1 MTDKCIKPAYLRKG
15 DKIAMISPATKVKR
29 EYVEGAFRRFE
40 KEGYCPVIMPA
51 ADGEPSGSFAGTL
64 EGRVADIKTALLD
77 KEVKLIFCNRGGYG
91 VQQLMPYID
100 QQIIRDNPKWIV
112 GFSDISALHALWMSA
127 GVQSLHAPMAK
138 HITMLPE
145 DPYTDMLFSA
155 FRGEKICVI
164 TDGNPLNVPGEEIVG
179 KLGGGNLAVLDGL
192 ASTSNDIFGNY
203 SWCPDILFLEDIG
216 EPIYKVDRML
226 TRLYMTGVF
235 DRVKALIVGR
245 FTEYGEDLNY
255 PSMEEMIS
263 RRLKIMGVN
272 IPVAFGFPVGHV
284 DDNATMIEGA
294 ELKLNISPKETQL
307 IYL

>member
-1 MTDKCIKPAYLRKG
+1 MAKQALIPAYLRKG

-51 ADGEPSGSFAGTL
+51 AVGEPSGSFAGTL
-64 EGRVADIKTALLD
+64 EGRVADIETALLD

-91 VQQLMPYID
+91 VQQLLPYLD
-100 QQIIRDNPKWIV
+100 PRFIRDNPKWIA

-127 GVQSLHAPMAK
+127 GVQSLHSPMAK
-138 HITMLPE
+138 HITMLP
-145 DPYTDMLFSA
+145 DNSYTDMFFNA
-155 FRGEKICVI
+155 IRGEKICV
-164 TDGNPLNVPGEEIVG
+164 TAEGNPLNVSGEEIIG

-192 ASTSNDIFGNY
+192 ASTFYDMFEEY
-203 SWCPDILFLEDIG
+203 SWCPDILFIEDIG

-226 TRLYMTGVF
+226 TRLYIAGVF
-235 DRVKALIVGR
+235 HRIKALIVGR

-263 RRLKIMGVN
+263 KRLKIMGVN

-294 ELKLNISPKETQL
+294 EVKLNISPKETQL